1 MPPLAETSFEIKGVR
16 SVANNISRVNNK
28 IRTNGYDRILRSLS
42 EAFSNKW
49 QVYAPIDKGPLRR
62 SGIKGRPNNVFR
74 KTGRLS
80 LEFGS
85 DLPYAAVQEFM
96 DHYAHPKGGQ
106 AHYAQRSLTETR
118 SDVER
123 IGFKAFRGVIR

>member
-1 MPPLAETSFEIKGVR
+1 MPPLVEMDFTVKG
-16 SVANNISRVNNK
+16 SDNVASNISRVNGK
-28 IRTNGYDRILRSLS
+28 IKTSGYERVLRGLVES
-42 EAFSNKW
+42 FSNKW
-49 QVYAPIDKGPLRR
+49 QVYAPIDKGPLRL

-74 KTGRLS
+74 KTGKLS

-85 DLPYAAVQEFM
+85 SLPYAAVQEFM

-118 SDVER
+118 SDAER
-123 IGFKAFRGVIR
+123 VGLRAFMGVIQ